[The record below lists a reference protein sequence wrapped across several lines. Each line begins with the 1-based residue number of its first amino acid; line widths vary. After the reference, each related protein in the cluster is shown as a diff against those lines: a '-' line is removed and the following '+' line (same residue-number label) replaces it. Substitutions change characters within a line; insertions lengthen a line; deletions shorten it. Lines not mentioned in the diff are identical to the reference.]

1 MQNSKF
7 KIVGRG
13 WGGGTKFAPNEAVQM
28 HTPFHKSINVL
39 ITNKIYNLWQ
49 QS

>member
-1 MQNSKF
+1 MQNSKLL
-7 KIVGRG
+7 GEG
-13 WGGGTKFAPNEAVQM
+13 GGGGTKFAPNEAVQM

-39 ITNKIYNLWQ
+39 ITNKIYSLWQ